1 MNANNIHI
9 FYRQVLTCL
18 YLLWDESEKIYK
30 LVIQLVF
37 KKIFN
42 NVMRNIFLSLLMIF
56 VSSCSNP
63 ISEADLILSS
73 NNVIL
78 MTGDQEA
85 QPLSIAINNKK
96 IVWIGSH
103 EDATNIQ
110 GTKFDFGN
118 QAILPGFIDAHGH
131 ASYLAFATQVAN
143 IASPPVGKIK
153 TIKDLQIELK
163 KFIKDSNLQPGQWL
177 MGLGYDDSLLA
188 EQRHPT
194 KKDLDQVSTEHP
206 IYLIHVSA
214 HLGAANSMGL
224 ALANINSD
232 TPDPSGGKIRRYEN
246 SSEPNGVFEETAA
259 YPVQQLAMSA
269 YKDPIGSVKKAMEI
283 YASHGITTAQDG
295 ASSPETIGLMQA
307 ADAQGM
313 INLDVISYPVGQN
326 GLDKTLETINFGS
339 YEGRIKVGGI
349 KLILDGSPQGKT
361 AYLTEPYYKPPHSE
375 SESYKGYPLIPQ
387 KEVSKWVSEYAD
399 LNIPIIAHANGDAA
413 ADMLITAV
421 RNADLKTD
429 HRTIMI
435 HAQTVRE
442 DQLDQMKELKIIPS
456 YFSTHTFYWGDWHR
470 DSVFGE
476 DRAMRISPTRSTLD
490 RKMPFTVHNDAPVVP
505 PDMIRLLWSTTN
517 RMTRSGKVLGEEQK
531 ISTYSALEAMTIN
544 AAYQHFEDE
553 IKGTIEVGKLADLVV
568 LSEDPL
574 SMPADELLKLKVIA
588 TYSHGKEIFKNE
600 K

>member
-1 MNANNIHI
+1 
-9 FYRQVLTCL
+9 
-18 YLLWDESEKIYK
+18 
-30 LVIQLVF
+30 
-37 KKIFN
+37 
-42 NVMRNIFLSLLMIF
+42 MRNLFILMMLCSHSFLQAIGG
-56 VSSCSNP
+56 
-63 ISEADLILSS
+63 ADLIISS
-73 NNVIL
+73 NKVIL
-78 MTGDQEA
+78 MNGKEEP
-85 QPLSIAINNKK
+85 QPLSIAIKNKK
-96 IVWIGSH
+96 IAWIGSH
-103 EDATNIQ
+103 EDAKNIQ
-110 GTKFDFGN
+110 GKHIDFGN

-153 TIKDLQIELK
+153 TIEDLQAELR
-163 KFIKDSNLQPGQWL
+163 KFIKDSNLQPGEWL

-194 KKDLDQVSTEHP
+194 KEDLDQVSTEHP

-326 GLDKTLETINFGS
+326 GLDTILETINFGS
-339 YEGRIKVGGI
+339 YKGRVKVGGI

-387 KEVSKWVSEYAD
+387 KEVSKWVSRYAD
-399 LNIPIIAHANGDAA
+399 LNIPIMAHANGDAA
-413 ADMLITAV
+413 ADMLIKAV
-421 RNADLKTD
+421 KNADMNKD

-470 DSVFGE
+470 DSVFGV

-505 PDMIRLLWSTTN
+505 PDMIRLLWSTAN
-517 RMTRSGKVLGEEQK
+517 RITRSGKILGPEQK

-544 AAYQHFEDE
+544 AAYQHFEDS

-574 SMPADELLKLKVIA
+574 SMPADELLKLKVMA